1 MELDS
6 QDTLKPPSLPH
17 FFNHPGILFCPP
29 GAALP
34 IRAACL
40 CCSGSGGAG
49 VAPGHHPPLR
59 QSRSIICSSDAS
71 TSCRLSQPMKLIPF
85 ICVFASVDTGCY
97 PPPSSPPLPRRT
109 VSVASV
115 SCARYSF
122 HASFVASQ
130 PRLIN
135 KTPLLFF
142 PLRHLCAGAGVAC
155 QTSRHRR
162 VGEGLAEAWRNGDY
176 QHFGQ

>member
-6 QDTLKPPSLPH
+6 QDTLNPPPSLPH
-17 FFNHPGILFCPP
+17 FLNHPGVLFCPL

-34 IRAACL
+34 IRASCL
-40 CCSGSGGAG
+40 CCSGSG

-59 QSRSIICSSDAS
+59 QSRSIISPSDAS

-97 PPPSSPPLPRRT
+97 PPLPRPPPRRT

-142 PLRHLCAGAGVAC
+142 PLRHLCAGACVAC

-162 VGEGLAEAWRNGDY
+162 VGEGLAEAW
-176 QHFGQ
+176 